1 MGQIFIAALKEE
13 TPNLKDFHYSGVGKI
28 NATIK
33 IMELISKFQ
42 PNEIINY
49 GTAGSTNQNLS
60 GLVECTKFVQR
71 DMDARGLMNFKLGET
86 PFDPISKITYSN
98 EGYICASL
106 MHMDKVKLVDI
117 AGNPVSGANH
127 LDWHCA
133 NTPAIIKFSRMSPE
147 RMRHDL
153 MAEANSDK
161 RFASGENF
169 SDKCHQSVDKVG
181 IIIDPIG

>member
-1 MGQIFIAALKEE
+1 MRQIFIAALKEE

-49 GTAGSTNQNLS
+49 GTAGSTKQNLS

-98 EGYICASL
+98 EGYICASG
-106 MHMDKVKLVDI
+106 DSFVQSSVEIDCDIVDME
-117 AGNPVSGANH
+117 AYSFATVSYTH
-127 LDWHCA
+127 L
-133 NTPAIIKFSRMSPE
+133 TLPTKQM
-147 RMRHDL
+147 
-153 MAEANSDK
+153 
-161 RFASGENF
+161 
-169 SDKCHQSVDKVG
+169 V
-181 IIIDPIG
+181 

>member
-49 GTAGSTNQNLS
+49 GTAGSTKQNLS

-98 EGYICASL
+98 EGYTCASG
-106 MHMDKVKLVDI
+106 DSFVQSSVEIDCDIVDME
-117 AGNPVSGANH
+117 ASLLLKYANYTI
-127 LDWHCA
+127 LDLDVL
-133 NTPAIIKFSRMSPE
+133 NIFLIMQMKIQIM
-147 RMRHDL
+147 
-153 MAEANSDK
+153 
-161 RFASGENF
+161 
-169 SDKCHQSVDKVG
+169 
-181 IIIDPIG
+181 IG

>member
-49 GTAGSTNQNLS
+49 GTAGSTKQNLS

-86 PFDPISKITYSN
+86 PFDKIN
-98 EGYICASL
+98 EIINSDEGFSCGSGDSFVNNKIE
-106 MHMDKVKLVDI
+106 MNVDLVDME
-117 AGNPVSGANH
+117 AYALAKVCKLENLKFRCFKYVSDNADENAPSDWIENCKKGAKLFQNK
-127 LDWHCA
+127 LKE
-133 NTPAIIKFSRMSPE
+133 IEF
-147 RMRHDL
+147 
-153 MAEANSDK
+153 
-161 RFASGENF
+161 
-169 SDKCHQSVDKVG
+169 
-181 IIIDPIG
+181 

>member
-49 GTAGSTNQNLS
+49 GTAGSTKQNLS

-86 PFDPISKITYSN
+86 PFDPISKIILSN
-98 EGYICASL
+98 EGYICATG
-106 MHMDKVKLVDI
+106 DRFVKNKLEIDCDIVDMEAYALAKI
-117 AGNPVSGANH
+117 CKIKNIDFKCFKYISDYANDESSNDWKENCHKGA
-127 LDWHCA
+127 
-133 NTPAIIKFSRMSPE
+133 
-147 RMRHDL
+147 
-153 MAEANSDK
+153 SDFLTLYPNCK
-161 RFASGENF
+161 
-169 SDKCHQSVDKVG
+169 
-181 IIIDPIG
+181 